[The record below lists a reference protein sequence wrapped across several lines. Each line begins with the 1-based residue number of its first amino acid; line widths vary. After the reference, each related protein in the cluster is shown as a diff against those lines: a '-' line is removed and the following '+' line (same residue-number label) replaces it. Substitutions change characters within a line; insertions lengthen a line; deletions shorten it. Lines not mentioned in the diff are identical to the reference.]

1 MYGKSGKGV
10 GSKAYNYGFSDI
22 TFLSKCVKVGGGSQI
37 IGLFECTYF
46 MDGLKKYK
54 QARKT
59 DNVLSLKEKK
69 EANGFKIGVQKY
81 A

>member
-1 MYGKSGKGV
+1 MRE
-10 GSKAYNYGFSDI
+10 N
-22 TFLSKCVKVGGGSQI
+22 GGGSQI